1 MIRMQ
6 KVSFLTVYILKM
18 MYHDHQGNRAILYIP
33 TSKLKRYK
41 ISIVRWYIDRLIC
54 LCMIILFAN
63 KYDEPIFLKKEYDSL
78 SFGYL
83 ERNGHVPY
91 FVVMISRSIV
101 GIKYF

>member
-18 MYHDHQGNRAILYIP
+18 MYHDHQGIRAILYIP

-41 ISIVRWYIDRLIC
+41 ISIVDRLIC
-54 LCMIILFAN
+54 LCIIILFAN
-63 KYDEPIFLKKEYDSL
+63 EYDEPIFLKKEYDSL

-91 FVVMISRSIV
+91 FVVMFSRSIV